1 MNYRYL
7 MFIALFIGAPL
18 VSVAVSTAQAADQA
32 SYTCLICHADCL
44 AGQIRHHDCGGTLC
58 GDCYTGTLT
67 MASGRAGMCPSCQQP
82 LVQEEDAAMRQA
94 IAESIRSYEQEVP
107 ARQVA
112 QAEDAA
118 LARRKEEDLARAMRV
133 SRQVDPQKPLR
144 GLLLQMYVKTLDG
157 LKQRAASD
165 RAATQEAA
173 QAFRDRI
180 EGERKAALVR
190 ARSRRPDL
198 ERLTDQ
204 EFSELVYAVPAVR
217 VPVQPPVAT
226 AAVATD
232 SIDRLEAL
240 LLRSSAHDLLARDQR
255 ALQEEVL
262 EAVESSTF
270 KASPRMG
277 GLLIRVLRLLTH
289 ELFLY
294 KTMKLWRLAVI
305 LIEQGSV
312 TLQSQ
317 DPQGEG
323 AYDEFIKALN
333 FAKQDADTIS
343 SCVSKLLQCDE

>member
-1 MNYRYL
+1 MNKRCL
-7 MFIALFIGAPL
+7 MFIALFVGAPL
-18 VSVAVSTAQAADQA
+18 VSVAVSTVQAAEQA
-32 SYTCLICHADCL
+32 SYTCLICRADFP

-58 GDCYTGTLT
+58 GGCHARTFT

-82 LVQEEDAAMRQA
+82 LVQDEDAAMRQA
-94 IAESIRSYEQEVP
+94 IAESMRSYEQEAP

-118 LARRKEEDLARAMRV
+118 LARREEEDLARAMRA
-133 SRQVDPQKPLR
+133 SRQVGPQKPLR

-165 RAATQEAA
+165 RAATQEAP
-173 QAFRDRI
+173 QEFRDRI
-180 EGERKAALVR
+180 ERERQEAWVR
-190 ARSRRPDL
+190 ARRRRPDL
-198 ERLTDQ
+198 IGRLSDQ
-204 EFSELVYAVPAVR
+204 EFSELVYAVPVVG
-217 VPVQPPVAT
+217 VPVRPTVAT

-240 LLRSSAHDLLARDQR
+240 LLRSSAHDLLVQDQG
-255 ALQEEVL
+255 ALQEELL

-270 KASPRMG
+270 KASSRMRD
-277 GLLIRVLRLLTH
+277 LLIRVLQLLTQ
-289 ELFLY
+289 ELFEH

-317 DPQGEG
+317 DPQGEC
-323 AYDEFIKALN
+323 AYDAFIKALN

-343 SCVSKLLQCDE
+343 SCVSKLLQYE